1 MESPVLDAQ
10 VRDTLQKKNKQL
22 RSRGIVPAVLYGH
35 GIQNQNLQLSH
46 LQFGKF
52 YGKAGES
59 TLVDLKIDGKDPVK
73 VLIHDVQFDPLTQEP
88 MHVDFYQ
95 VRMDE
100 KITAKIPLHFVGVAA
115 AVKDLGGTLVK
126 NISELEVECL
136 PADLISSLE
145 VDISPLV
152 DFEKD
157 IRVKDLAI
165 PKNLEVKNDIND
177 TVVLVEAPRT
187 EEELKAL
194 DEQVVE
200 DVTAVAAAKEEK
212 KEAEDA
218 EEGASAGSGTK
229 PESTKKQ

>member
-1 MESPVLDAQ
+1 MEILVLDAQ
-10 VRDTLQKKNKQL
+10 VRETLQKKNKQL
-22 RSRGIVPAVLYGH
+22 RSRGFVPAVLYGH
-35 GIQNQNLQLSH
+35 DIKNQNLQLQEI
-46 LQFGKF
+46 QFGKF
-52 YGKAGES
+52 YGQVGES
-59 TLVDLKIDGKDPVK
+59 TLVDLKIADKDPVK
-73 VLIHDVQFDPLTQEP
+73 VLIHDVQFDPLTNAP

-100 KITAKIPLHFVGVAA
+100 KITAKIPLHFVGVAL

-145 VDISPLV
+145 VDISLLV

-157 IRVKDLAI
+157 IRVKDLTI
-165 PKNLEVKNDIND
+165 PQNLDVKNDVND

-212 KEAEDA
+212 KEAEGSEEAA
-218 EEGASAGSGTK
+218 EVAPVASTSA
-229 PESTKKQ
+229 KKE

>member
-1 MESPVLDAQ
+1 MESLVLDAQ
-10 VRDTLQKKNKQL
+10 VRETLQKKNKQL
-22 RSRGIVPAVLYGH
+22 RSRGFVPAVLYGH
-35 GIQNQNLQLSH
+35 GISNQNLQLPF
-46 LQFGKF
+46 LQFNKF

-59 TLVDLKIDGKDPVK
+59 TLVDLKIAGKDAVK
-73 VLIHDVQFDPLTQEP
+73 VLIHDVQLDPLTNAP

-100 KITAKIPLHFVGVAA
+100 KITAKIPLHFVGVAL

-157 IRVKDLAI
+157 IRVKDLTI
-165 PKNLEVKNDIND
+165 PQNLDVKNDMND
-177 TVVLVEAPRT
+177 TVVLVEAPRS

-200 DVTAVAAAKEEK
+200 DVAAVATAKEEK
-212 KEAEDA
+212 KEAEGEEEAAA
-218 EEGASAGSGTK
+218 EAGPTEPASA
-229 PESTKKQ
+229 KKE